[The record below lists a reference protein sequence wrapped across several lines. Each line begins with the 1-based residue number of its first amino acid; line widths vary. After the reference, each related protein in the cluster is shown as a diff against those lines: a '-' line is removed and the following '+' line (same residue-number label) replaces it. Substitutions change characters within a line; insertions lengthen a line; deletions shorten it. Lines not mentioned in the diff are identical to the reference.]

1 MSALNPPLSLLMLAQ
16 AEPDARDVRKGAE
29 KGSQKAKA
37 DGKDGQDAKDA
48 KAAKES
54 EKSADD
60 KKAETGATEEEQAWY
75 DGTAVGYLIE
85 GGFFMWPIL
94 ILGVLAAGV
103 IIERYRSLK
112 MLKTDS
118 SKLRNDVLT
127 LLHDDKPEDAL
138 ETCERELGPVPAI
151 LGSGLRRFIVLR
163 RLNYDPN
170 RTEQQVVKTMEDYGV
185 HVVAALERHLPILA
199 TVAAVAP
206 MLGFLGTVQGMI
218 EAFSEIEA
226 NIGEGNIVKMAAGGI
241 KVALLTTCFGLIVGI
256 PAFMSYNYFTSIIN
270 RFVLDVEESAA
281 ELIEAVTM
289 KMTIE
294 GGASDAESGQ
304 GAASAPSSTYA
315 SPDA

>member
-1 MSALNPPLSLLMLAQ
+1 M
-16 AEPDARDVRKGAE
+16 
-29 KGSQKAKA
+29 
-37 DGKDGQDAKDA
+37 
-48 KAAKES
+48 
-54 EKSADD
+54 
-60 KKAETGATEEEQAWY
+60 AETTTADEGPPWY
-75 DGTAVGYLIE
+75 EGTAVGYLIQ

-94 ILGVLAAGV
+94 ILGVLSAGV

-118 SKLRNDVLT
+118 SKLRNEVLD
-127 LLHDDKPEDAL
+127 LLHNDNPEQAL
-138 ETCERELGPVPAI
+138 ETCEQNQGPVPAI

-199 TVAAVAP
+199 TIAAVAP
-206 MLGFLGTVQGMI
+206 MLGFLGTVEGMI
-218 EAFSEIEA
+218 EAFTEIEA

-241 KVALLTTCFGLIVGI
+241 KVALLTTSFGLIVGI
-256 PAFMSYNYFTSIIN
+256 PAFMSYNYFTSVIN

-289 KMTIE
+289 KITIE
-294 GGASDAESGQ
+294 GGIAGAPDAPAVPGAPDVPG
-304 GAASAPSSTYA
+304 GAAPESDSTYA
-315 SPDA
+315 SPDTQQT